1 MGRRRKGYAQ
11 LSNGFF
17 EDTKIRKALK
27 VNPRAGLLFVMSI
40 AFSSSNLTDG
50 HITVDDAEY
59 VLGAS
64 QDDIG
69 YLTAEGLWVESD
81 DGWDIHNYLKY
92 NLSSDRV
99 MSRLE
104 ADKSRKSISV
114 RNPDGKGTESV
125 RNPDDFRADV
135 NKEQRTENNN
145 PPLTPPIGEGTQ
157 TGMLTED
164 LLFEEAWEAYPRHT
178 GSKRRTRS
186 LFVTMDELPSIVE
199 AAREMR
205 RRVDAGEL
213 EARYVPSMSRWLENG
228 AYSDCMP
235 KPSKPGFPEPGW
247 VQSHVFAHLPD
258 GCDTFQAQRRLW
270 ALIRDGTT
278 WDAAAATVI
287 AENGPAD
294 GRTDADPHKDAHQ
307 S

>member
-69 YLTAEGLWVESD
+69 YLTAEGLWVESG
-81 DGWDIHNYLKY
+81 DGWDISNYLKY

-99 MSRLE
+99 MLRLE

-135 NKEQRTENNN
+135 NKEPRTNNQELNNPCCCSLNDSNNALAVYEENNN
-145 PPLTPPIGEGTQ
+145 NDDDSPQPSETTIPPDWTPDEEDSAYAVRWRLDPRKTGRAFRDYHLRHGTKSHDWHA
-157 TGMLTED
+157 T
-164 LLFEEAWEAYPRHT
+164 FR
-178 GSKRRTRS
+178 
-186 LFVTMDELPSIVE
+186 
-199 AAREMR
+199 
-205 RRVDAGEL
+205 
-213 EARYVPSMSRWLENG
+213 
-228 AYSDCMP
+228 
-235 KPSKPGFPEPGW
+235 GW
-247 VQSHVFAHLPD
+247 VQRNPEAKPPPD
-258 GCDTFQAQRRLW
+258 
-270 ALIRDGTT
+270 
-278 WDAAAATVI
+278 
-287 AENGPAD
+287 
-294 GRTDADPHKDAHQ
+294 
-307 S
+307 SS